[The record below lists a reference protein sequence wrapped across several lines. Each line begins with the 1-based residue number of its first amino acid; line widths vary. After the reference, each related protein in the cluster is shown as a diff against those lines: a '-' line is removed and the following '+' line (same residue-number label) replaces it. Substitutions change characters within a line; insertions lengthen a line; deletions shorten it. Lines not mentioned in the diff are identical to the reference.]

1 MAPCQL
7 PKWIRQYKAEMS
19 EVTPS
24 NPALTPE
31 HREIQLLRARV
42 KQLEIE
48 KDILKQSAV
57 LMSAMPVKSVRSS
70 HG

>member
-1 MAPCQL
+1 
-7 PKWIRQYKAEMS
+7 MS